1 MLLTMI
7 EAFHDLILI
16 YEADIYLGPHF
27 FLSPFFFFAFFFPG
41 FLSCGRKRKWV
52 KFFFL
57 K

>member
-27 FLSPFFFFAFFFPG
+27 FLSPFFFFAFFFLG
-41 FLSCGRKRKWV
+41 FCHVEEKENGKG
-52 KFFFL
+52 FF
-57 K
+57 